1 MAEGIPFT
9 FLSARANLKNCV
21 FFLIK
26 LTPFSF
32 FLSSSLSVTKKER
45 KSLSTSIAFHSK
57 AKVLFFSFFSS
68 FSPRFFDHYW
78 NDLWKDVKRHSRT
91 MLGITKAGIVESM
104 KKYAISLR
112 IEDNSFFPFLN
123 SKSIFFFFLW
133 KSFSLFIRAFQKM
146 LIDEIIIIVVQW
158 LSKMETTRVTI
169 VGQVLELSLFF

>member
-123 SKSIFFFFLW
+123 SKSIFF
-133 KSFSLFIRAFQKM
+133 SFYEKAFHYSSARSRKC
-146 LIDEIIIIVVQW
+146 
-158 LSKMETTRVTI
+158 
-169 VGQVLELSLFF
+169 